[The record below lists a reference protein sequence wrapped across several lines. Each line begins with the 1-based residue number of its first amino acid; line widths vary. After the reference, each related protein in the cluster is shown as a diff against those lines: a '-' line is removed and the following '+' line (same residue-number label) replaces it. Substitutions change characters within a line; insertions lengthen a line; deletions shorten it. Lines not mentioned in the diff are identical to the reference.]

1 MSGSPMEMKLK
12 EASQMTGAHWAAWLE
27 LNSERWEIHAA
38 YKLTKGQKQRLIKY
52 LGSPPIYSWLNGSLA
67 GKRDRSRIAPQ
78 EMQAQSRIL
87 HVFPDR
93 VTPKL
98 ILVGAQ
104 KLSAESRRLWRL
116 LALENQNHSSYQSA
130 TATEPS
136 DVGLSIPYLFPQ
148 TLEKVLGIVLQN
160 MICQG
165 GWLAIRSGDVF
176 EIKAV
181 DKISIELNGE
191 RIPIE
196 ANPLMRRISQTRRS
210 QIITREE
217 LEWAMVPRAGLK
229 ADSRS
234 WIALP
239 LVISQR
245 VIGLIALW
253 CDLPVK
259 RGELMRLQK
268 ECTRMSPAVE
278 ASITFAD
285 ITNHLRRMALLND
298 FALAVSSA
306 MDLDQIAQR
315 IFSLLQRT
323 FETDRI
329 ILLVLSPDERTI
341 HNYIFKEGKIVLQVE
356 STNGNSSHW
365 PVERGTVFRTE
376 NIESDSEYKTVYQDS
391 RSVLLV
397 PLMYRRQRVGT
408 LGMESVQVGA
418 FSIYDENMLVVIA
431 SHLSGLIVNGRLR
444 QEAEIRA
451 RNLTLIHEVV
461 EHIIGLTDFHQVAQ
475 ITADLLTRNNAFEIA
490 AVLLYSKPE
499 DKLKLAGIAGGAAD
513 VVQQGL
519 RYLDLSD
526 QGGIIS
532 RVAFTGQSM
541 LVNDVTQDPIYQPIP
556 DWNAGSEMC
565 VALREGE
572 RILGVIDVESQHK
585 NAFTQSD
592 LLLLEALA
600 GILSNVIS
608 NVGQYQHLQATVNQL
623 QAAREELQERIA
635 AQRLTESRLV
645 QAAKLVAVGEMA
657 AGVAHELNNPLTTVS
672 GFVELVMNELPKDS
686 SMYNDLELVLR
697 EANRARG
704 VVRRL
709 LDFARQSESARVRT
723 DLNEIV
729 NDVLALVNHLLQ
741 TSRVEVTTKLSP
753 HIPWVSVD
761 RNQIKQVLLNLIH
774 NALHAMPVGGEL
786 HIATEGGKRDR
797 HEWLKI
803 IVRDTGMGIS
813 PENLE
818 RVFEPFFTTRSKE
831 GGTGLGLS
839 VSYGIVSD
847 HGGFIEAD
855 SEVGKGSVF
864 TIWLP
869 VELE

>member
-1 MSGSPMEMKLK
+1 
-12 EASQMTGAHWAAWLE
+12 
-27 LNSERWEIHAA
+27 
-38 YKLTKGQKQRLIKY
+38 
-52 LGSPPIYSWLNGSLA
+52 
-67 GKRDRSRIAPQ
+67 
-78 EMQAQSRIL
+78 
-87 HVFPDR
+87 
-93 VTPKL
+93 
-98 ILVGAQ
+98 
-104 KLSAESRRLWRL
+104 
-116 LALENQNHSSYQSA
+116 
-130 TATEPS
+130 
-136 DVGLSIPYLFPQ
+136 
-148 TLEKVLGIVLQN
+148 
-160 MICQG
+160 
-165 GWLAIRSGDVF
+165 
-176 EIKAV
+176 
-181 DKISIELNGE
+181 
-191 RIPIE
+191 
-196 ANPLMRRISQTRRS
+196 
-210 QIITREE
+210 
-217 LEWAMVPRAGLK
+217 
-229 ADSRS
+229 
-234 WIALP
+234 
-239 LVISQR
+239 
-245 VIGLIALW
+245 
-253 CDLPVK
+253 
-259 RGELMRLQK
+259 
-268 ECTRMSPAVE
+268 
-278 ASITFAD
+278 
-285 ITNHLRRMALLND
+285 
-298 FALAVSSA
+298 
-306 MDLDQIAQR
+306 
-315 IFSLLQRT
+315 
-323 FETDRI
+323 
-329 ILLVLSPDERTI
+329 
-341 HNYIFKEGKIVLQVE
+341 
-356 STNGNSSHW
+356 
-365 PVERGTVFRTE
+365 
-376 NIESDSEYKTVYQDS
+376 
-391 RSVLLV
+391 
-397 PLMYRRQRVGT
+397 
-408 LGMESVQVGA
+408 MESVQEGA

-444 QEAEIRA
+444 QEAEVRA

-475 ITADLLTRNNAFEIA
+475 ITADLLTRNYAFEIA

-541 LVNDVTQDPIYQPIP
+541 LVNDVTQDPIFQPIP

-672 GFVELVMNELPKDS
+672 GFVELVMNEMPKDS